1 MSDASME
8 MAARQAELTIKPS
21 INTLAQGS
29 MFWQPSYL
37 ERSVWLE
44 HLPFLFWLVEAM
56 QPRQVVT
63 LGMQRGVAHFALC
76 QAVSRLG
83 LDARCHAVQPKA
95 GQGENPTL
103 DAALEYNE
111 RVYGAFADV
120 VDCAPVKAASQFDD
134 GSVDLLLLNAET
146 DEVELDYLFERWRP
160 KLSSRSVV
168 LIPSVARR
176 DPGYEAFRDFDALM
190 TRYPG
195 FAFQHGGGLG
205 LVMVGEQPS
214 GMLESL
220 LGSEESP
227 TAQQVVRDVFA
238 RLGRTCLDSFNARE
252 QKARADELKA
262 SLEEQQRQLGELT
275 EAYEQRHEALQAR
288 DRELGDVKQCL
299 DRQVEYHAHER
310 GQLAERVSLL
320 QEFRDDMK
328 SELTALRA
336 RLEEQQRRQ
345 AESAQQASK
354 LLDENHANVAR
365 IQRFE
370 QELTERRGEVERLSG
385 ELGEASQTLGERKQR
400 LAALRQQLEESEAER
415 AKAETRGVE
424 LEERLDERDQ
434 EREAQE
440 ARIQE
445 LENDLAKRQA
455 AEEEGAR
462 QRDQL
467 ESRLAERDQAR
478 DAQEARIRELEQDNE
493 RLNREASEFSSRD
506 EASQEHC
513 RDLET
518 RLQEK
523 VSALAAKQQEVD
535 SRFEELAKLTKMLE
549 ENEQTRERLEQE
561 SRQAEQKRETQ
572 QARIQELERD
582 NERLSRE
589 ASDASSREDALQQKR
604 EDLEQRLQ
612 EQTSALEGKQQ
623 EVDERF
629 EELGKL
635 TKMLNETK
643 QERDELRRINEAQ
656 SASID
661 ERFQELATLTRMLE
675 ENEQAQS
682 GESEAQ
688 AEVERQAKEIQ
699 QLIASLEAY
708 RRPRVDVDPR
718 DYRLELYTKKRRSR
732 KEKAQIERHRQVIAS
747 SPLFDAEWYLAQY
760 PDVAN
765 DPKLARDPA
774 RHYLLF
780 GGYEGRN
787 PGPGFDSNFYQTNNP
802 DVLYRGM
809 NPLLHYMECGE
820 AEQRQVLPQ

>member
-1 MSDASME
+1 ME

-95 GQGENPTL
+95 GQGENPVL

-168 LIPSVARR
+168 LIPSVACR

-190 TRYPG
+190 MRYPG

-252 QKARADELKA
+252 QKARADELKV
-262 SLEEQQRQLGELT
+262 SLEDQQRQLGELT
-275 EAYEQRHEALQAR
+275 KAYEQRHEALQAR
-288 DRELGDVKQCL
+288 DRELGDVKQRL

-328 SELTALRA
+328 GELTALRA
-336 RLEEQQRRQ
+336 RLEEHQRRQ

-415 AKAETRGVE
+415 AKAETWGVE

-549 ENEQTRERLEQE
+549 EHEQTRERLEQE

-589 ASDASSREDALQQKR
+589 ASDVSSREDALQQKR
-604 EDLEQRLQ
+604 GDLEQRLQ

-643 QERDELRRINEAQ
+643 QERDELRRLNEAQ

-675 ENEQAQS
+675 ENEQVQS

-708 RRPRVDVDPR
+708 RRPQLNVDPR
-718 DYRLELYTKKRRSR
+718 DYRLELYTKKRKSR

-747 SPLFDAEWYLAQY
+747 SPLFDAEWYMAQY

-809 NPLLHYMECGE
+809 NPLLHYMKFGE
-820 AEQRQVLPQ
+820 AEQRQALPQ

>member
-1 MSDASME
+1 ME

-95 GQGENPTL
+95 GQGENSTL

-120 VDCAPVKAASQFDD
+120 VDGTPVKAAPQFDD
-134 GSVDLLLLNAET
+134 GSVDLLLLNVET

-190 TRYPG
+190 MRYPG

-220 LGSEESP
+220 LGSEDSP

-252 QKARADELKA
+252 QKARADELKV

-288 DRELGDVKQCL
+288 DRELGDVKQRL

-675 ENEQAQS
+675 ENEQTQS

-708 RRPRVDVDPR
+708 RRPQLNVDPR

-787 PGPGFDSNFYQTNNP
+787 PGPGFDSNFYLSNNP

-809 NPLLHYMECGE
+809 NPLLHYMKFGE
-820 AEQRQVLPQ
+820 AEQRRVLPQ

>member
-1 MSDASME
+1 ME

-252 QKARADELKA
+252 QKARADELKV
-262 SLEEQQRQLGELT
+262 SLEDQQRQLGELT
-275 EAYEQRHEALQAR
+275 KAYEQRHEALQAR
-288 DRELGDVKQCL
+288 DRELGDVKQRL

-328 SELTALRA
+328 GELTALRA
-336 RLEEQQRRQ
+336 RLEEHQRRQ

-354 LLDENHANVAR
+354 LLDENHANVER

-535 SRFEELAKLTKMLE
+535 DRFEELAKLTKMLE
-549 ENEQTRERLEQE
+549 EHEQTHERLEQE
-561 SRQAEQKRETQ
+561 SRQAEQQRETQ

-604 EDLEQRLQ
+604 GDLEQRLQ
-612 EQTSALEGKQQ
+612 EQTSALEAKQQ

-787 PGPGFDSNFYQTNNP
+787 PGPGFDSNFYLSNNP

-809 NPLLHYMECGE
+809 NPLLHYMKFGE
-820 AEQRQVLPQ
+820 AEQRRVLPQ